1 MCTCQLDQIQYRNN
15 QSNSCCI
22 SQHDNSCIPFF
33 FSGAHLKT
41 IPRQEEDFMM
51 SPNLGKKAGTKENET
66 GDEAAMQHTGFG
78 KALYDLTHS
87 EKVMNDLIFGRRVG
101 LYELRGEIGSGNFS
115 QVRLGIHDLTKG
127 EIFDALSF
135 VTFIITTWVI
145 R

>member
-1 MCTCQLDQIQYRNN
+1 
-15 QSNSCCI
+15 
-22 SQHDNSCIPFF
+22 
-33 FSGAHLKT
+33 
-41 IPRQEEDFMM
+41 MM
-51 SPNLGKKAGTKENET
+51 SPNVGKKAGTKENET
-66 GDEAAMQHTGFG
+66 GDEAAMQHTAFG

-135 VTFIITTWVI
+135 VTFIITSWVI